1 MTALETLVNTGFD
14 LRIYK
19 NNSIDIIQIDFPEW
33 YVDDEGVLI
42 GKWGGGKT
50 IEEAAIDYL
59 NKIKNQTLV
68 NDSGKNRREIKFVV
82 MEDDQ

>member
-50 IEEAAIDYL
+50 IEEAARDYL

-82 MEDDQ
+82 MEG